1 MGSKEEGL
9 YSQIKHRPMEK
20 LLTRIELTVKIVFDN
35 LIDLVWSPVWCI
47 YNIINQSISVWQ
59 QKEEPE
65 EEPEEENGA
74 PVVTQ
79 YPSVNEGRYSD
90 ECDYPIGHKRI
101 GFKQYES

>member
-1 MGSKEEGL
+1 MNIAVIIQKF
-9 YSQIKHRPMEK
+9 K
-20 LLTRIELTVKIVFDN
+20 LCIDTVFDN
-35 LIDLVWSPVWCI
+35 VVDLAFAPVWFF
-47 YNIINQSISVWQ
+47 YNVVTGIIQIINT
-59 QKEEPE
+59 EPEPE
-65 EEPEEENGA
+65 EELEEPQEENGS